1 MHLLVT
7 DQQVFLWTLL
17 LTVPCLPKVAWP
29 RKTLTLFQMI
39 KSLIV
44 SGAVVTAAALASP
57 VSAGSV
63 YVNPEFN
70 TGIGTDSGVGG
81 AILEGHIGYEFDNG
95 AYMQVGPAALFPDDG
110 EMEDI
115 EISGKAGIGSGPLYG
130 EVSFITGD
138 ETTVG
143 VKVGS
148 KFKF

>member
-1 MHLLVT
+1 MK
-7 DQQVFLWTLL
+7 TLL
-17 LTVPCLPKVAWP
+17 TLP
-29 RKTLTLFQMI
+29 MI
-39 KSLIV
+39 KRAI
-44 SGAVVTAAALASP
+44 GAIGTAVVLGSP
-57 VSAGSV
+57 VYAGSL

-70 TGIGTDSGVGG
+70 TGVGTDSGVGG
-81 AILEGHIGYEFDNG
+81 AILEGHVGFEFDNG
-95 AYMQVGPAALFPDDG
+95 AYVQVGPAALFPDDG

-148 KFKF
+148 KFFF

>member
-1 MHLLVT
+1 
-7 DQQVFLWTLL
+7 
-17 LTVPCLPKVAWP
+17 
-29 RKTLTLFQMI
+29 MI
-39 KSLIV
+39 KRV
-44 SGAVVTAAALASP
+44 TGAIGLAVALGCP
-57 VSAGSV
+57 VYAGSL

-70 TGIGTDSGVGG
+70 TAIGTDSGVGG
-81 AILEGHIGYEFDNG
+81 GLLEAHVGFEFDNG
-95 AYMQVGPAALFPDDG
+95 AYVQVGPAAIFPDDG

-148 KFKF
+148 KFAF

>member
-1 MHLLVT
+1 MNKLLI
-7 DQQVFLWTLL
+7 
-17 LTVPCLPKVAWP
+17 A
-29 RKTLTLFQMI
+29 
-39 KSLIV
+39 
-44 SGAVVTAAALASP
+44 SGAVSMAAALASP
-57 VSAGSV
+57 AFSGDL
-63 YVNPEFN
+63 YLNPEFN
-70 TGIGTDSGVGG
+70 TAIGTDSGVGG
-81 AILEGHIGYEFDNG
+81 AILEGHVGYEFDNG
-95 AYMQVGPAALFPDDG
+95 AYVQVGPAALFPDNG

>member
-1 MHLLVT
+1 
-7 DQQVFLWTLL
+7 
-17 LTVPCLPKVAWP
+17 
-29 RKTLTLFQMI
+29 MI

-95 AYMQVGPAALFPDDG
+95 AYMQLGPAALFPDDG

>member
-1 MHLLVT
+1 MRRYGSCV
-7 DQQVFLWTLL
+7 
-17 LTVPCLPKVAWP
+17 
-29 RKTLTLFQMI
+29 
-39 KSLIV
+39 
-44 SGAVVTAAALASP
+44 ASP

-70 TGIGTDSGVGG
+70 TGWYDSGVGG
-81 AILEGHIGYEFDNG
+81 AFLRSS
-95 AYMQVGPAALFPDDG
+95 AMSLTTVPTQVGPAALFPDDG

-143 VKVGS
+143 VKLA

>member
-63 YVNPEFN
+63 FVNPEYN
-70 TGIGTDSGVGG
+70 TSVGTDSGVGG

-95 AYMQVGPAALFPDDG
+95 AYVQVGPA
-110 EMEDI
+110 
-115 EISGKAGIGSGPLYG
+115 ISLTMAKWKTSRSAAKLVSAAVLSTEKSASSPAMKPLLA
-130 EVSFITGD
+130 
-138 ETTVG
+138 
-143 VKVGS
+143 
-148 KFKF
+148 